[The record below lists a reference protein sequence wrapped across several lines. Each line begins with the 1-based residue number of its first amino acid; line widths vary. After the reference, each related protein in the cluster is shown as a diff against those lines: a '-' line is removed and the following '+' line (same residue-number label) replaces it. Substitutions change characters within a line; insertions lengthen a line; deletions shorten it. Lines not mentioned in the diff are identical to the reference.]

1 MKNLIPIL
9 AVTFLS
15 SSAFGITEYNNGD
28 DTTRIK
34 TKNKIILIID
44 GDGEDFSFEE
54 DTTGAE
60 EHEDG
65 MELITTLDFGMN
77 GYLAP
82 DYSMSLPQSQRM
94 MELNSSKSTAF
105 SVNFMLNGA
114 NIAKDWFYI
123 SPGIG
128 LNFNDYSFKN
138 NIQIST
144 GSDTTMFT
152 SDTIFANDK
161 YELRAAYV
169 QVPLLLGF
177 RFGNP
182 DKERVGLQIGAIGAY
197 KIGSR
202 IKQKYFL
209 PENDTKQKNK
219 IKDDFNINPFK
230 VDLVARLSI
239 GDVGLF
245 GKYSVTSLFEKNK
258 APELYPFSVGFT
270 FGGF

>member
-15 SSAFGITEYNNGD
+15 SSAFALTEHINGD

-34 TKNKIILIID
+34 TKNKIFLIID
-44 GDGEDFSFEE
+44 GEGEDFSFEE
-54 DTTGAE
+54 DTTVA
-60 EHEDG
+60 EDG
-65 MELITTLDFGMN
+65 MEVITTLDFGMN
-77 GYLAP
+77 SYLTP
-82 DYSMSLPQSQRM
+82 NYSMSLPQPQRM

-128 LNFNDYSFKN
+128 LNFSDYSFKN

-152 SDTIFANDK
+152 LDTILANDK
-161 YELRAAYV
+161 YELRATYV

-230 VDLVARLSI
+230 VDLIARLSI
-239 GDVGLF
+239 GGIGLF

>member
-1 MKNLIPIL
+1 MHMKNLIPIL

-15 SSAFGITEYNNGD
+15 TSAFAIAEYNNSD
-28 DTTRIK
+28 DTTRIR
-34 TKNKIILIID
+34 TKNKIVLIID
-44 GDGEDFSFEE
+44 GEEEDFSFED
-54 DTTGAE
+54 DTTIAE
-60 EHEDG
+60 GG
-65 MELITTLDFGMN
+65 MEVITTIDFGMN
-77 GYLAP
+77 GYLTP
-82 DYSMSLPQSQRM
+82 NYSMSLPQSQRM

-114 NIAKDWFYI
+114 NIVKDWFYI

-128 LNFNDYSFKN
+128 FNFNDYSFKN
-138 NIQIST
+138 NVQIST

-152 SDTIFANDK
+152 LDTVLANDK
-161 YELRAAYV
+161 YELRATYV

-219 IKDDFNINPFK
+219 IKDDFNISPFK
-230 VDLVARLSI
+230 VDLIARLSI
-239 GDVGLF
+239 GDIGLF